1 MKEEP
6 GRVWRVITFEASW
19 FDEGAC
25 GSFRVL
31 LVLTLCPALIGARGA
46 TGSGT
51 GLFLEADGGKSGWLC
66 VVIFSEFSGLESPRL
81 DCVSSLE
88 LSSVEVYKKRE
99 LVRTS
104 MFAEAHKDR

>member
-6 GRVWRVITFEASW
+6 GRVWKVITFEASW
-19 FDEGAC
+19 FDEGVC

-51 GLFLEADGGKSGWLC
+51 GLFLEADDVKSGCLC
-66 VVIFSEFSGLESPRL
+66 FFIFSWFSWLKSPL
-81 DCVSSLE
+81 FDCVSSLE
-88 LSSVEVYKKRE
+88 LSSV
-99 LVRTS
+99 
-104 MFAEAHKDR
+104 